1 MSKSEGEKK
10 ATDEGAG
17 GSFTEPVILDYF
29 KDAEA
34 YFMPYFMK
42 CYKEAFLLK
51 PGPVGSV
58 SFEDVMQAGYK
69 IFKIEEFSATTIAHK
84 MCACFEKSKE
94 KKNGQFHA
102 LTECGYQLL
111 EGIFGRIIK
120 KDYESAH
127 LMLADRE
134 RDYKAQIATLAKDNE
149 AKSRKNRDLEK
160 DLEKRMKEEKR
171 VHKAI
176 IDEDN
181 RVKELDDLKKTN
193 LSLREEMADLK
204 EELKKLKSAPPKTA
218 TDLLLCLSC
227 QTAAGLKSPS
237 KEESD
242 KQSLRKRGS
251 DSMSGGKDKRAKH

>member
-1 MSKSEGEKK
+1 MSESEGEKK
-10 ATDEGAG
+10 RTAGGAG
-17 GSFTEPVILDYF
+17 GSYTDTEPVILDYF

-42 CYKEAFLLK
+42 CYKEAIQLN

-58 SFEDVMQAGYK
+58 SFEDVMQAGEK
-69 IFKIEEFSATTIAHK
+69 LFKIEEFSATTIAHK
-84 MCACFEKSKE
+84 MSACFAKSKE
-94 KKNGQFHA
+94 KKNGNFHA
-102 LTECGYQLL
+102 ITECGYHLL
-111 EGIFGRIIK
+111 EGIYGRMMK
-120 KDYESAH
+120 KDYELAH
-127 LMLADRE
+127 FMHVE
-134 RDYKAQIATLAKDNE
+134 RVAALTKDNE
-149 AKSRKNRDLEK
+149 AKNKKNRDLEK
-160 DLEKRMKEEKR
+160 ELEKRIKEDKR

-193 LSLREEMADLK
+193 LSLRQEMADLK

-218 TDLLLCLSC
+218 ADLLLCLSC